1 MIPFPQVLALIF
13 GAIFFQQQLDQT
25 GYRNICGALFIIL
38 TNSSFGWVLS
48 SLTFTLNRNILM
60 REMGIFSK
68 YEN

>member
-1 MIPFPQVLALIF
+1 MVPSSQVLALIF

-48 SLTFTLNRNILM
+48 LLTFPINRKI
-60 REMGIFSK
+60 
-68 YEN
+68 